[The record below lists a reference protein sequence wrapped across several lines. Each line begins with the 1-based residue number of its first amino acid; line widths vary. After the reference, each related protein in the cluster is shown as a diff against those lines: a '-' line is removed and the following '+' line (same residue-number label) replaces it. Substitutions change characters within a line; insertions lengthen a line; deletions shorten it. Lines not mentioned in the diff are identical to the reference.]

1 MAALF
6 ATETDRSGVANF
18 LKVVDAMGF
27 KNGAPNMEAIVAG
40 FGFEK
45 AERQALQGAL
55 ESGDLSDRAIPQS
68 LLENAAFGRFFT
80 S

>member
-18 LKVVDAMGF
+18 MKVVDAMGF
-27 KNGAPNMEAIVAG
+27 KNGTPNMEAIVAG
-40 FGFEK
+40 FGFDK
-45 AERQALQGAL
+45 GERQALQGAL
-55 ESGDLSDRAIPQS
+55 ESVDLSGRAIPQS